1 MLTDFGKSQIMITF
15 AKQKFNNAKM
25 KKILIGAMTLML
37 TASVTAQAKTWTLQ
51 ECIEYAMQ
59 HNITLQRAKLQQQS
73 AKEDVSQ
80 SKAALLPSLNAST
93 SHNLGYR
100 PWQSSGITTVT
111 NGTVNTKVDKT
122 SYNGSYGLNASWT
135 VWNGNRNRNQVKLN
149 KLSEEQAE
157 LQIQETANSI
167 QEKIAQLYVQI
178 LYLEEAVKVNEE
190 SLKTSKMN
198 EDRGREMVE
207 VGKMSKAD
215 LAQLTAQRS
224 TDEYNIVSAQTQ
236 VRNYKLQLKQL
247 LEITGEEEFDIATPA
262 IIQTTDELALEE
274 VPSLASV
281 YEQALATRPE
291 IQSAEMAVKSSDVS
305 IDIAK
310 AGRMPTVSL
319 QASASASTNS
329 LANNGWGDQMKSNF
343 NSGAGVSVSVPIF
356 DQRQTRTNVN
366 KARIQRESNL
376 LALQDQQKQLY
387 QTIENYWLDATNNQQ
402 KFRAAKV
409 TVESEQQSYDLLQEK
424 FNVGLT
430 NIVELM
436 SGKDRLLVAA
446 QNCLQSKYVTILNL
460 QMLKFYAGSA
470 LSEK

>member
-1 MLTDFGKSQIMITF
+1 MITF

-73 AKEDVSQ
+73 AKEDVNQ

-366 KARIQRESNL
+366 KARIQRENNV

-436 SGKDRLLVAA
+436 TGKDRLLVAA

-460 QMLKFYAGSA
+460 QMLKFYAGA
-470 LSEK
+470 GLSEK

>member
-1 MLTDFGKSQIMITF
+1 
-15 AKQKFNNAKM
+15 M

-73 AKEDVSQ
+73 AKEDVNQ

-190 SLKTSKMN
+190 SLKTSKTN

-436 SGKDRLLVAA
+436 TGKDRLLVAA

-460 QMLKFYAGSA
+460 QMLKFYAGA
-470 LSEK
+470 GLSEK

>member
-1 MLTDFGKSQIMITF
+1 
-15 AKQKFNNAKM
+15 M
-25 KKILIGAMTLML
+25 KKSMIMVALALLSQTGF
-37 TASVTAQAKTWTLQ
+37 AQKQWTLK
-51 ECIEYAMQ
+51 ECIDYAMQ
-59 HNITLQRAKLQQQS
+59 HNITLQRARLQQMS

-80 SKAALLPSLNAST
+80 STAALLPSLNAST
-93 SHNLGYR
+93 SHNLAYR
-100 PWQSSGITTVT
+100 PWQNTGITTVT

-149 KLSEEQAE
+149 KLTEEQAE
-157 LQIQETANSI
+157 LEVQETANSI

-190 SLKTSKMN
+190 SLKTSKAN

-215 LAQLTAQRS
+215 LAQLSAQRS

-236 VRNYKLQLKQL
+236 VLNYKLQLKQL
-247 LEITGEEEFDIATPA
+247 LEIIGDEEFNIAVPDAVT
-262 IIQTTDELALEE
+262 TTDQLALEE
-274 VPSLASV
+274 VPTLMSV
-281 YEQALATRPE
+281 YEQALTTRPE
-291 IQSAEMAVKSSDVS
+291 IQSAEMAVKSSDVNL
-305 IDIAK
+305 DIAK

-319 QASASASTNS
+319 SANATTSTNS
-329 LANNGWGDQMKSNF
+329 LANNGWGDQMKYNF
-343 NSGAGVSVSVPIF
+343 NSGAGVSVNVPLF
-356 DQRQTRTNVN
+356 DQRQTKTNIN

-387 QTIENYWLDATNNQQ
+387 QTIENYWLDATTNQQ
-402 KFRAAKV
+402 KFRAAQA
-409 TVESEQQSYDLLQEK
+409 TVESEQQSYSLVQEK

-436 SGKDRLLVAA
+436 AGKDKLLVAE
-446 QNCLQSKYVTILNL
+446 QNKLQSKYMTILNL
-460 QMLKFYAGSA
+460 QMLKFYSGG
-470 LSEK
+470 LRIDY

>member
-1 MLTDFGKSQIMITF
+1 MITF

-356 DQRQTRTNVN
+356 DQRQTKTNVN

-436 SGKDRLLVAA
+436 TGKDRLLVAA

-460 QMLKFYAGSA
+460 QMLKFYSGRPTSDPS
-470 LSEK
+470 LKGEE

>member
-1 MLTDFGKSQIMITF
+1 
-15 AKQKFNNAKM
+15 M
-25 KKILIGAMTLML
+25 KKLLTGALMLML
-37 TASVTAQAKTWTLQ
+37 TASVSAQTKLWTLQ
-51 ECIEYAMQ
+51 ECIDYAMQ
-59 HNITLQRAKLQQQS
+59 HNITLQRAKLQQLS

-100 PWQSSGITTVT
+100 PWQDSGITTVT
-111 NGTVNTKVDKT
+111 NGTVNTKVDKA

-149 KLSEEQAE
+149 RLTEEQAE
-157 LQIQETANSI
+157 LEIQETANSI

-178 LYLEEAVKVNEE
+178 LYLKEAVKVNEA
-190 SLKTSKMN
+190 SLETSRKN
-198 EDRGREMVE
+198 EERGREMVE

-215 LAQLTAQRS
+215 LAQLSAQRS
-224 TDEYNIVSAQTQ
+224 NDEYNIVSAQAQ
-236 VRNYKLQLKQL
+236 VENYKLQLKQL
-247 LEITGEEEFDIATPA
+247 LEILGDEAFDVATPDA
-262 IIQTTDELALEE
+262 AMTTNEMALAD
-274 VPSLASV
+274 VPALMSV

-329 LANNGWGDQMKSNF
+329 LANNDWSDQMKSNF
-343 NSGAGVSVSVPIF
+343 NTGAGVSVSVPIF
-356 DQRQTRTNVN
+356 DQRQTKTNVN

-387 QTIENYWLDATNNQQ
+387 QTIENYWLDATTNQQ
-402 KFRAAKV
+402 KFRAAMA

-436 SGKDRLLVAA
+436 TGKDKLLVAK
-446 QNCLQSKYVTILNL
+446 QNQLQSKYMTILNL
-460 QMLKFYAGSA
+460 QMLKFYSRPTPDPS
-470 LSEK
+470 L

>member
-25 KKILIGAMTLML
+25 KKILIGAMTLVL

-73 AKEDVSQ
+73 AKEDVNQ

-190 SLKTSKMN
+190 SLKTSKTN

-356 DQRQTRTNVN
+356 DQRQTKTNVN

-436 SGKDRLLVAA
+436 TGKDRLLVAA

-460 QMLKFYAGSA
+460 QMLKFYAGA
-470 LSEK
+470 GLSEK

>member
-1 MLTDFGKSQIMITF
+1 
-15 AKQKFNNAKM
+15 M
-25 KKILIGAMTLML
+25 KKLLTGALTLML
-37 TASVTAQAKTWTLQ
+37 AASVSAQTKLWTLQ
-51 ECIEYAMQ
+51 ECIDYAMQ
-59 HNITLQRAKLQQQS
+59 HNITLQRAKLQQLS

-100 PWQSSGITTVT
+100 PWQDSGITTVT
-111 NGTVNTKVDKT
+111 NGTVNTKVDKA

-149 KLSEEQAE
+149 RLTEEQAE
-157 LQIQETANSI
+157 LEIQETANSI

-178 LYLEEAVKVNEE
+178 LYLKEAVKVNEA
-190 SLKTSKMN
+190 SLETSRKN
-198 EDRGREMVE
+198 EERGREMVE

-215 LAQLTAQRS
+215 LAQLSAQRS
-224 TDEYNIVSAQTQ
+224 NDEYNIVSAQAQ
-236 VRNYKLQLKQL
+236 VENYKLQLKQL
-247 LEITGEEEFDIATPA
+247 LEILGDEAFDVAAPDAAMTTNEMALADVPA
-262 IIQTTDELALEE
+262 LM
-274 VPSLASV
+274 SV

-329 LANNGWGDQMKSNF
+329 LANNSWSDQMKSNF
-343 NSGAGVSVSVPIF
+343 NTGAGVSVSVPIF
-356 DQRQTRTNVN
+356 DQRQTKTNVN

-387 QTIENYWLDATNNQQ
+387 QTIENYWLDATTNQQ
-402 KFRAAKV
+402 KFRAAMA

-436 SGKDRLLVAA
+436 AGKDKLLVAK
-446 QNCLQSKYVTILNL
+446 QNQLQSKYMTILNL
-460 QMLKFYAGSA
+460 QMLKFYSRPTPDPS
-470 LSEK
+470 L

>member
-1 MLTDFGKSQIMITF
+1 
-15 AKQKFNNAKM
+15 M
-25 KKILIGAMTLML
+25 KKSMIMVALALLSQTGF
-37 TASVTAQAKTWTLQ
+37 AQKQWTLK
-51 ECIEYAMQ
+51 ECIDYAMQ
-59 HNITLQRAKLQQQS
+59 HNITLQRARLQQMS

-80 SKAALLPSLNAST
+80 STAALLPSLNAST
-93 SHNLGYR
+93 SHNLAYR
-100 PWQSSGITTVT
+100 PWQNTGITTVT

-149 KLSEEQAE
+149 KLTEEQAE
-157 LQIQETANSI
+157 LEVQETANSI

-190 SLKTSKMN
+190 SLKTSKAN

-215 LAQLTAQRS
+215 LAQLSAQRS

-236 VRNYKLQLKQL
+236 VQNYKLQLKQL
-247 LEITGEEEFDIATPA
+247 LEIIGDEEFNIAVPDAVT
-262 IIQTTDELALEE
+262 TTDQLALEE
-274 VPSLASV
+274 VPTLMSV
-281 YEQALATRPE
+281 YEQALTTRPE
-291 IQSAEMAVKSSDVS
+291 IQSAEMAVKSSDVNL
-305 IDIAK
+305 DIAK

-319 QASASASTNS
+319 SANATTSTNS
-329 LANNGWGDQMKSNF
+329 LANNGWGDQMKYNF
-343 NSGAGVSVSVPIF
+343 NSGAGVSVNVPLF
-356 DQRQTRTNVN
+356 DQRQTKTNIN

-387 QTIENYWLDATNNQQ
+387 QTIENYWLDATTNQQ
-402 KFRAAKV
+402 KFRAAQA
-409 TVESEQQSYDLLQEK
+409 TVESEQQSYSLVQEK

-436 SGKDRLLVAA
+436 AGKDKLLVAE
-446 QNCLQSKYVTILNL
+446 QNKLQSKYMTILNL
-460 QMLKFYAGSA
+460 QMLKFYSGG
-470 LSEK
+470 LRIDY

>member
-25 KKILIGAMTLML
+25 KKILIGAMTLVL

-73 AKEDVSQ
+73 AKEDVNQ

-247 LEITGEEEFDIATPA
+247 LEITGEEEFDIAPPA
-262 IIQTTDELALEE
+262 IILTTDELALEE

-356 DQRQTRTNVN
+356 DQRQTKTNVN

-460 QMLKFYAGSA
+460 QMLKFYAGA
-470 LSEK
+470 GLSEK

>member
-190 SLKTSKMN
+190 SLKTSKTN

-436 SGKDRLLVAA
+436 TGKDRLLVAA

-460 QMLKFYAGSA
+460 QMLKFYAGA
-470 LSEK
+470 GLSEK

>member
-1 MLTDFGKSQIMITF
+1 
-15 AKQKFNNAKM
+15 M
-25 KKILIGAMTLML
+25 KKLLMGALTLML
-37 TASVTAQAKTWTLQ
+37 TASVSAQTKLWTLQ
-51 ECIEYAMQ
+51 ECIDYAMQ
-59 HNITLQRAKLQQQS
+59 HNITLQRAKLQQLS

-100 PWQSSGITTVT
+100 PWQDSGITTVT
-111 NGTVNTKVDKT
+111 NGTVNTKVDKA

-149 KLSEEQAE
+149 RLTEEQAE
-157 LQIQETANSI
+157 LEIQETANSI

-178 LYLEEAVKVNEE
+178 LYLKEAVKVNEA
-190 SLKTSKMN
+190 SLETSRKN
-198 EDRGREMVE
+198 EERGREMVE

-215 LAQLTAQRS
+215 LAQLSAQRS
-224 TDEYNIVSAQTQ
+224 NDEYNIVSAQAQ
-236 VRNYKLQLKQL
+236 VENYKLQLKQL
-247 LEITGEEEFDIATPA
+247 LEILGDEAFDVATPDA
-262 IIQTTDELALEE
+262 AMTTNEMALAD
-274 VPSLASV
+274 VPALMSV

-329 LANNGWGDQMKSNF
+329 LANNDWSDQMKSNF
-343 NSGAGVSVSVPIF
+343 NTGAGVSVSVPIF
-356 DQRQTRTNVN
+356 DQRQTKTNVN

-376 LALQDQQKQLY
+376 LALQDLQKQLY
-387 QTIENYWLDATNNQQ
+387 QTIENYWLDATTNQQ
-402 KFRAAKV
+402 KFRAAMA

-436 SGKDRLLVAA
+436 AGKDKLLVAK
-446 QNCLQSKYVTILNL
+446 QNQLQSKYMTILNL
-460 QMLKFYAGSA
+460 QMLKFYSRPTPDPS
-470 LSEK
+470 L

>member
-460 QMLKFYAGSA
+460 QMLKFYAGA
-470 LSEK
+470 GLSEK

>member
-1 MLTDFGKSQIMITF
+1 
-15 AKQKFNNAKM
+15 M
-25 KKILIGAMTLML
+25 KKILIGALMLML
-37 TASVTAQAKTWTLQ
+37 TTSASAQTKTWTLQ
-51 ECIEYAMQ
+51 ECIDYAMQ
-59 HNITLQRAKLQQQS
+59 HNITLQRAKLQQLS

-100 PWQSSGITTVT
+100 PWQDTGITTVT

-157 LQIQETANSI
+157 LEIQETANSI

-178 LYLEEAVKVNEE
+178 LYLKEAVKVNEE
-190 SLKTSKMN
+190 SLKTAQMN

-224 TDEYNIVSAQTQ
+224 TDEYNIVTAQTQ
-236 VRNYKLQLKQL
+236 VTNYKLQLKQL
-247 LEITGEEEFDIATPA
+247 LEIFGDEEFDVATPA
-262 IIQTTDELALEE
+262 STLTTDELALSDI
-274 VPSLASV
+274 PALMSV

-310 AGRMPTVSL
+310 AGRLPTVSL

-329 LANNGWGDQMKSNF
+329 LANNSWSDQMKSNF
-343 NSGAGVSVSVPIF
+343 NTGAGVSVSVPIF
-356 DQRQTRTNVN
+356 DQRQTKTNVN

-387 QTIENYWLDATNNQQ
+387 QTIENYWIDATNNQQ
-402 KFRAAKV
+402 KFRAAQA
-409 TVESEQQSYDLLQEK
+409 TVDSEQQSYNLLQEK

-436 SGKDRLLVAA
+436 SGKDKLLVAE
-446 QNCLQSKYVTILNL
+446 QNRLQSKYMTILNL
-460 QMLKFYAGSA
+460 QMLQFYSG
-470 LSEK
+470 LRPNEK

>member
-15 AKQKFNNAKM
+15 AKQKINNAKM

-460 QMLKFYAGSA
+460 QMLKFYAGA
-470 LSEK
+470 GLSEK

>member
-1 MLTDFGKSQIMITF
+1 
-15 AKQKFNNAKM
+15 M
-25 KKILIGAMTLML
+25 KKILIGALTLML
-37 TASVTAQAKTWTLQ
+37 TVSVTAQTKQWTLQ

-100 PWQSSGITTVT
+100 PWQNSGITTVT

-157 LQIQETANSI
+157 LEIQETANSI
-167 QEKIAQLYVQI
+167 QEKIAQLFVQI

-190 SLKTSKMN
+190 SLKTSKTN

-274 VPSLASV
+274 VPSLATV

-436 SGKDRLLVAA
+436 TGKDRLLVAA

-460 QMLKFYAGSA
+460 QMLKFYAGA
-470 LSEK
+470 GLSEK